1 MLSLRTLG
9 GCHIERDGAR
19 LDELSA
25 QRKALACLT
34 LLACAGERGV
44 TRDVAA
50 TLLWPEGDGERARAS
65 LKQLVHGLRTR
76 LGAPDVVLTSGDLR
90 LHPTQVTSDVAEFRN
105 ALRRGD
111 RAAAARLYTGP
122 FLDGFYLRATPGFEQ
137 WVSEQRAVLARDFI
151 DAVRQ
156 LAEEAGRRDDHAT
169 AASWWRR
176 VVEVDPLSVQATLG
190 LMRALDAAGERAA
203 AIQQARAYQKLVRS
217 ELESEAD
224 AAVLGLLTR
233 LREAP
238 TAPASRPVLIVVP
251 LVNTGGDA
259 EDEPFCDGLTDEL
272 IGVIGKLRGIAV
284 VGRTSAFAFKGQR
297 IDIADISA
305 RVGASSVLEG
315 SVRRRGDRIKV
326 GVQLVRAVD
335 GVVLWSEMY
344 NRHARDLF
352 AVQAE
357 IARAV
362 SVALRVQLD
371 PAGATAPHAGTSDTA
386 AQDFYLRGRFFLNRT
401 SAVDLRQ
408 AITCFGRAV
417 ERDPGYARAYAGL
430 ADARL
435 LLAIMGHAPP
445 PPEVAAVHAALAR
458 ALALDGQLAEAHASL
473 ACVLFAFDWD
483 WTAAER
489 EFRTTI
495 ELDPAYGLAHHR
507 YGLFLMY
514 QTRFDEARDVLERA
528 RENDPL
534 AASVNMNL
542 GRLHLA
548 AGRPELALPLLQA
561 ATELSPQFALAHE
574 QLGLAWLQLDAEDEA
589 LAAFRRV
596 ASLSGPRGAT
606 RLAWALAATGDQ
618 AGARKLQEEVAK
630 REDANAHAFGLAMT
644 HAGLVEIDDAFRWLD
659 VACAERDAFLHTVL
673 TVPAFQPLRDDARWP
688 ALLGRIGLVQVD

>member
-326 GVQLVRAVD
+326 GVQLRPRRGRRGAVVGD
-335 GVVLWSEMY
+335 
-344 NRHARDLF
+344 
-352 AVQAE
+352 VQP
-357 IARAV
+357 ARAR
-362 SVALRVQLD
+362 SLRRTGGDRTRRVGRAPSAARSSGRD
-371 PAGATAPHAGTSDTA
+371 GAHAGTSDTA

-408 AITCFGRAV
+408 AITCFGSRGGARPGLCARLRRTGRRAAPAGDHGPRTTSAGGSSGARRARARSRPRWPTRGGARLAGMRAV
-417 ERDPGYARAYAGL
+417 RLRLGLDRGGARVQ
-430 ADARL
+430 D
-435 LLAIMGHAPP
+435 
-445 PPEVAAVHAALAR
+445 
-458 ALALDGQLAEAHASL
+458 D
-473 ACVLFAFDWD
+473 D
-483 WTAAER
+483 
-489 EFRTTI
+489 
-495 ELDPAYGLAHHR
+495 
-507 YGLFLMY
+507 
-514 QTRFDEARDVLERA
+514 RA
-528 RENDPL
+528 RPCL
-534 AASVNMNL
+534 
-542 GRLHLA
+542 
-548 AGRPELALPLLQA
+548 RPR
-561 ATELSPQFALAHE
+561 SP
-574 QLGLAWLQLDAEDEA
+574 
-589 LAAFRRV
+589 
-596 ASLSGPRGAT
+596 SLWRCS
-606 RLAWALAATGDQ
+606 
-618 AGARKLQEEVAK
+618 
-630 REDANAHAFGLAMT
+630 
-644 HAGLVEIDDAFRWLD
+644 
-659 VACAERDAFLHTVL
+659 
-673 TVPAFQPLRDDARWP
+673 
-688 ALLGRIGLVQVD
+688 